1 MGRRDNF
8 DRSSLAFRRVAPS
21 RRAALTAVLS
31 LVAATVIGLG
41 RITTASAAD
50 AIVKI
55 DNFTFNPAILSVA
68 VGTTVIWDNGD
79 DIPHSVVATDKSFRS
94 KALDTEDKF
103 SFTFS
108 KSGEYEY
115 FCGLHP
121 HMKGKI
127 AVSP

>member
-55 DNFTFNPAILSVA
+55 DNFTFNPATLSVA

>member
-55 DNFTFNPAILSVA
+55 DNFTFNPATLSIA

-79 DIPHSVVATDKSFRS
+79 DLPHSVVATDKSFRS

-121 HMKGKI
+121 HIKGKI